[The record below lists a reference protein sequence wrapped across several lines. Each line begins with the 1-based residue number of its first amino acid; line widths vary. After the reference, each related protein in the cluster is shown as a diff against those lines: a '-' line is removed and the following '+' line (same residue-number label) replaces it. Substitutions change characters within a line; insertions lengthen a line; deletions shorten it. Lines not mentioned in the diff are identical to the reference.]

1 MAVNDVKQIQWVVEA
16 PRTLAV
22 VGLSDNPARPS
33 YHVAEEM
40 QKRGYKIVPVSP
52 KGETILG
59 EKVYRS
65 LKEIPFP
72 VDVVDVFRAPQYVPD
87 VVKDIE
93 QMAQKPKLVWLQ
105 EGVVND
111 EAVAQLQS
119 MGIPAVQ
126 DVCVFKERER
136 WENLPR

>member
-1 MAVNDVKQIQWVVEA
+1 MPVNDPKQIQWAVEA
-16 PRTLAV
+16 PRTVAV

-40 QKRGYKIVPVSP
+40 QKRGYKIVPVTP

-72 VDVVDVFRAPQYVPD
+72 VDIVDVFRAPQHVPE

-105 EGVVND
+105 EGVVHD
-111 EAVAQLQS
+111 EAVKELEQ

-126 DVCVFKERER
+126 NLCIYKERVR
-136 WENLPR
+136 WENLPE